1 MSKIYNNLLELV
13 GNTPMLRLKSLE
25 QALGLKA
32 RLVAKL
38 ESYNPLRS
46 VKDRA
51 ALAMVRLAEVEGKL
65 RAGSVIVEASSG
77 NTGIGLAFVGRQRGY
92 RTIIVM
98 PESMSVERRSLITAL
113 GAELV
118 LSPAAEGMKGAMR
131 IADEIIAKTEGAINL
146 GQFDNLAN
154 PQTHE
159 ETTAQEI
166 WRDTA
171 GELDFFV
178 AGVGT
183 GGTLSGAAKGLKAHK
198 PTIKAIAV
206 QPTLS
211 QVLTGGTHAPHK
223 LQGIGA
229 GFVPQNYKAE
239 YVDEVLSVSNEEAV
253 DMARLVA
260 SAEGLL
266 VGYSGGAAL
275 SAACTLAKRPE
286 AEGKTIVL
294 ILPDTGE
301 RYLSTELFQA

>member
-1 MSKIYNNLLELV
+1 MRKIYDSLLDLV
-13 GNTPMLRLKSLE
+13 GNTPMLRLKKLE

-51 ALAMVRLAEVEGKL
+51 ALAMVRLAEAEGKL
-65 RAGSVIVEASSG
+65 RPGSVIVEASSG

-131 IADEIIAKTEGAINL
+131 IADEIIAKTDGAINL
-146 GQFDNLAN
+146 GQFDNIAN

-166 WRDTA
+166 LRDTA

-183 GGTLSGAAKGLKAHK
+183 GGTLSGAAKGLKAQK

-229 GFVPQNYKAE
+229 GFVPQNYKVE

-253 DMARLVA
+253 DMARLLA

-275 SAACTLAKRPE
+275 SAACELAQRPE

-301 RYLSTELFQA
+301 RYLSTELFGA

>member
-1 MSKIYNNLLELV
+1 MSKIYDSLLDLV
-13 GNTPMLRLKSLE
+13 GNTPMLRLKKLE

-51 ALAMVRLAEVEGKL
+51 ALAMVRLAEAEGKL

-131 IADEIIAKTEGAINL
+131 IADEIIAKTDGAINL
-146 GQFDNLAN
+146 GQFDNIAN

-183 GGTLSGAAKGLKAHK
+183 GGTLSGAAKGLKAQK

-253 DMARLVA
+253 DMARLLA

-275 SAACTLAKRPE
+275 SAACELAQRPE